1 MRNRDEKLEEIFDT
15 ILKVVEDAG
24 VKVAHKERENIA
36 KRTPENVRIR
46 GEALVWCTKVIK
58 RKVLKKQARKARA
71 EHLVN
76 CSV

>member
-1 MRNRDEKLEEIFDT
+1 MRNKDEKLEEIFDT

-46 GEALVWCTKVIK
+46 GEAPVWCTKVIK